1 MSLAPSFRIACGL
14 VLAAAGLAILPVSS
28 GSATLIHVYDLN
40 GSLADGLGGPAL
52 LSDGGILG
60 PTSYSFGPNQGL
72 TLAGGLPNPGVY
84 TIELTCRLS
93 TVTGY
98 RKLIDYENLTLD
110 AGLYTLTGTLN
121 FYPIATSTIVRILP
135 DQMACITLT
144 RDASGVLTGYVDAF
158 QIWSVADPSNL
169 GVVGPAANVLR
180 FFEDDFVTSQLEAS
194 AGVVDRIRVWDGPL
208 TASEVA
214 DACFGVTPTHQRT
227 WGALKQLYR

>member
-14 VLAAAGLAILPVSS
+14 ALVAAGLATLPVSS

-52 LSDGGILG
+52 LSDGGALG
-60 PTSYSFGPNQGL
+60 LTSYSFAPNQGL
-72 TLAGGLPNPGVY
+72 RLAGGLPNPGVY
-84 TIELTCRLS
+84 TIELTCQIS
-93 TVTGY
+93 NTAGY
-98 RKLIDYENLTLD
+98 RKLIDYQNLTAD
-110 AGLYTLTGTLN
+110 DGLYNLNGTLN
-121 FYPIATSTIVRILP
+121 FYPIANTTIVRILP

-158 QIWSVADPSNL
+158 QTWSVADPSNL
-169 GVVGPAANVLR
+169 GVVGPAADVLR
-180 FFEDDFVTSQLEAS
+180 FFEDDFVTSQVEAS
-194 AGVVDRIRVWDGPL
+194 AGVVDRIRIWDGPL

-214 DACFGVTPTHQRT
+214 DACFGATPTRHRT